1 MCINTNIRCIV
12 TSLSPFFCSQC
23 GAANDDL
30 AANCF
35 ACGQSLHTPPPQKQP
50 HILLKGR
57 YHTVNQLG
65 QGGMGSVYKAEDT
78 ELGNRLVAVKEMSQ
92 RGLTE
97 QEAIEATEA
106 FKQEAMMLAAL
117 LHPHL
122 PRIYDHFLENGRWY
136 LVMDFIEGQ
145 TLEDYLGK
153 QPGQRLP
160 LQEALEYA
168 IQLCSVL
175 DYLHTRQPAI
185 IFRDLKP
192 SNVIRTNDGQL
203 YLVDFGIARH
213 FKPGQA
219 RDTVAFGS
227 PGYAAP
233 EQYGKVQTTPA
244 ADIYSLGA
252 LLHQMLTGN
261 DPSVTPFFFAP
272 LSRNIGA
279 PALQHLLK
287 QMLDMDALNR
297 PASATRIKQQL
308 QQIAAQENMS
318 RLSSPGSASLPG
330 ASATSTVTM
339 PYQVST
345 ATSSAN
351 LSGNQALLVRPLPP
365 PAQPQS
371 QQGRRVYVYRG
382 HIDLVTKVVWSPDSQ
397 QIASASYDKTVQI
410 WGAINGDRQQ
420 IYEGHVRS
428 WRSSQLYALAWSP
441 MQNRIA
447 SAGED
452 KIIQLWNVHLP
463 RNPSY
468 YNQHSES
475 VLDVAWSPGGTR
487 IASVGG
493 KTLHLWNAGTCATI
507 TTYNQESTIQAV
519 AWSSDSTHVASGNK
533 DGTVCIYQTNKA
545 THDNNH
551 TTHSIHSAAVQA
563 IAWSPDG
570 KLLASASDDSTVRIL
585 DPATGT
591 IDLIYKG
598 HTRPVKTVAWSP
610 DGTLLASA
618 GEDETVQLWDL
629 TGKKLFT
636 HLDYYA
642 TIYSVAWS
650 PDGTRIVA
658 GDAHKLVHVW
668 IATP

>member
-1 MCINTNIRCIV
+1 M
-12 TSLSPFFCSQC
+12 TSLVPFFCAQC

-30 AANCF
+30 AINCF
-35 ACGQSLHTPPPQKQP
+35 ACGQLLHTPPAQIQP
-50 HILLKGR
+50 PILLKGR
-57 YHTVNQLG
+57 YHTINQLG

-78 ELGNRLVAVKEMSQ
+78 ELGKRLVAVKEMGQ
-92 RGLTE
+92 RGLTA

-106 FKQEAMMLAAL
+106 FKQEAMMLAGL

-192 SNVIRTNDGQL
+192 SNVMRTNDNQL

-272 LSRNIGA
+272 LAPNIGA
-279 PALQHLLK
+279 STLHNLLK
-287 QMLDMDALNR
+287 QMLAMDALNR
-297 PASATRIKQQL
+297 PASAATVKQQL
-308 QQIAAQENMS
+308 QQIAARESMQ
-318 RLSSPGSASLPG
+318 RFSSPGSASLQRSQVKPSVTMSYQ
-330 ASATSTVTM
+330 ANTSTT
-339 PYQVST
+339 T
-345 ATSSAN
+345 TSSASSRQQAAQIQP
-351 LSGNQALLVRPLPP
+351 LSSPV
-365 PAQPQS
+365 QPQS
-371 QQGRRVYVYRG
+371 QQGKRICIYRG
-382 HIDLVTKVVWSPDSQ
+382 HIDLVTAVAWSSDGK

-410 WGAINGDRQQ
+410 WDAASGDMQQ
-420 IYEGHVRS
+420 IYEGHVRG

-452 KIIQLWNVHLP
+452 KIIQLWNVSLP

-468 YNQHSES
+468 YNRHNEG
-475 VLDVAWSPGGTR
+475 VVGIAWSPGGTR
-487 IASVGG
+487 IASIGG
-493 KTLHLWNAGTCATI
+493 KTLHLWNAATCATI
-507 TTYNQESTIQAV
+507 TDYNQESPIQAV
-519 AWSSDSTHVASGNK
+519 AWSSDSIHVASGSK
-533 DGTVCIYQTNKA
+533 DGSICIYKTNKA
-545 THDNNH
+545 ASDNSY
-551 TTHSIHSAAVQA
+551 TTYSIHSAAVEA
-563 IAWSPDG
+563 VAWSPDG

-591 IDLIYKG
+591 INLIYKG

-610 DGTLLASA
+610 DGSKLASG

-650 PDGTRIVA
+650 PDGTRIAA
-658 GDAHKLVHVW
+658 GDSHKFVHVW
-668 IATP
+668 FSTQ

>member
-1 MCINTNIRCIV
+1 
-12 TSLSPFFCSQC
+12 
-23 GAANDDL
+23 
-30 AANCF
+30 
-35 ACGQSLHTPPPQKQP
+35 
-50 HILLKGR
+50 
-57 YHTVNQLG
+57 
-65 QGGMGSVYKAEDT
+65 MGSVYKAEDN

-97 QEAIEATEA
+97 QEALEATEA

-145 TLEDYLGK
+145 TLEDYLEK

-160 LQEALEYA
+160 LQEAFEYA

-192 SNVIRTNDGQL
+192 SNLIRTDDAQL

-261 DPSVTPFFFAP
+261 DPSISPFFFAP
-272 LSRNIGA
+272 LSSTTGS
-279 PALQHLLK
+279 PALQNLLK
-287 QMLDMDALNR
+287 HMLDMEALNR
-297 PASATRIKQQL
+297 PASASLVKQQL
-308 QQIAAQENMS
+308 QRIAAQESLNQH
-318 RLSSPGSASLPG
+318 SSPNSTSLQGTYTP
-330 ASATSTVTM
+330 STT
-339 PYQVST
+339 PYQATTIASST
-345 ATSSAN
+345 SN
-351 LSGNQALLVRPLPP
+351 NQQPAPL
-365 PAQPQS
+365 QS
-371 QQGRRVYVYRG
+371 QQGRRICIYRG
-382 HIDLVTKVVWSPDSQ
+382 HIDLVTAVTWSPDGQ
-397 QIASASYDKTVQI
+397 QVASASHDKTVQI
-410 WGAINGDRQQ
+410 WNAATGELQQ
-420 IYEGHVRS
+420 IYEGHVRG
-428 WRSSQLYALAWSP
+428 WRSSQLYTLAWSP
-441 MQNRIA
+441 IQNRIA
-447 SAGED
+447 SAGGD
-452 KIIQLWNVHLP
+452 KIIQLWNVRLP

-468 YNQHSES
+468 YNQHKES
-475 VLDVAWSPGGTR
+475 VTGLAWSPGGTR
-487 IASVGG
+487 IASVSGDM
-493 KTLHLWNAGTCATI
+493 LHIWNTSTCANI
-507 TTYNQESTIQAV
+507 AMYNQETTIQSV
-519 AWSSDSTHVASGNK
+519 AWSSDSIQVASGSKNGKISIYKMNK
-533 DGTVCIYQTNKA
+533 PASDSSHA
-545 THDNNH
+545 THVVHNA
-551 TTHSIHSAAVQA
+551 TIQAV
-563 IAWSPDG
+563 AWSPDG

-585 DPATGT
+585 DPVTGT
-591 IDLIYKG
+591 INLIYKG

-610 DGTLLASA
+610 DGRLLASA
-618 GEDETVQLWDL
+618 GEDETVQIWDL

-642 TIYSVAWS
+642 TIYSIAWS
-650 PDGTRIVA
+650 PDGRYIAA

-668 IATP
+668 VATR

>member
-1 MCINTNIRCIV
+1 M
-12 TSLSPFFCSQC
+12 TSLVPFFCSQC

-30 AANCF
+30 ATKCF
-35 ACGQSLHTPPPQKQP
+35 ACGQLLHTPPPQKQP
-50 HILLKGR
+50 DILLKGR
-57 YHTVNQLG
+57 YHTINQLG

-92 RGLTE
+92 RGLTA

-145 TLEDYLGK
+145 TLEDYLSK

-192 SNVIRTNDGQL
+192 SNVMRTNDNQL

-272 LSRNIGA
+272 LSPNIGA
-279 PALQHLLK
+279 PALQNLLK
-287 QMLDMDALNR
+287 QMLAMDALNR
-297 PASATRIKQQL
+297 PASAARVKQQL
-308 QQIAAQENMS
+308 QQIAARESMQ
-318 RLSSPGSASLPG
+318 RLSSPSSASIQG
-330 ASATSTVTM
+330 SQAKSTITM
-339 PYQVST
+339 PYRSVATTPST
-345 ATSSAN
+345 SIHQQASQIQP
-351 LSGNQALLVRPLPP
+351 LSPP
-365 PAQPQS
+365 VQPQS
-371 QQGRRVYVYRG
+371 QQGRRICIYKG
-382 HIDLVTKVVWSPDSQ
+382 HIDLVTAVAWSSDGKQ
-397 QIASASYDKTVQI
+397 VASASYDKTVQI
-410 WGAINGDRQQ
+410 WDAASGDMQQ

-428 WRSSQLYALAWSP
+428 WRSSQLYTLAWSP

-463 RNPSY
+463 RNPIY

-475 VLDVAWSPGGTR
+475 VLSLAWSPGGTR
-487 IASVGG
+487 IASIGG
-493 KTLHLWNAGTCATI
+493 RTLHLWNAATCATI
-507 TTYNQESTIQAV
+507 TTYNQESTLQAV
-519 AWSSDSTHVASGNK
+519 AWSSDSIHIASGSK
-533 DGTVCIYQTNKA
+533 DGSISIYKTNKA
-545 THDNNH
+545 TSDNTH
-551 TTHSIHSAAVQA
+551 TTHSIHNAAVQA
-563 IAWSPDG
+563 VAWSPDG

-591 IDLIYKG
+591 INLIYKG
-598 HTRPVKTVAWSP
+598 HARPVKTVAWSP
-610 DGTLLASA
+610 DGTQLASA

-650 PDGTRIVA
+650 PDGTRIAA

-668 IATP
+668 IAR